1 MILKKIRLVLKMFK
15 FYYSKSYCTF
25 DVNSQIY
32 RLNPNHLRLFLLF
45 LDKQLQNV
53 KISIEKLL

>member
-1 MILKKIRLVLKMFK
+1 MFK

-32 RLNPNHLRLFLLF
+32 LLNPNHLGLFLLF